1 MNVVV
6 ITQNQAGCIP
16 EMVSRLREAGLDRIT
31 YVLDNC
37 SDGSAEVCD
46 ELGVAYIETP
56 RRDGGR
62 KTSTARNLG
71 YLEACRGFGKD
82 DTLFLDGDRYPV
94 SGDISAIAV
103 SSTDITLL
111 RLEDDSRIPLRDN
124 QGTYGMVYNGFYSC
138 GIMIKSTA
146 IDKIR
151 SFYDERANDYYD
163 SVVFPTPIERYWGV
177 EDTHLGDICY
187 HLGLT
192 CSITD
197 QVTLNGK
204 FDKGYLDSLEALEA
218 RFVLREKLD
227 TKDWGKVK
235 VNTSTSPLRAAKS
248 PCSSLLSGLC
258 RFLARA
264 CRICRRALRI

>member
-16 EMVSRLREAGLDRIT
+16 EMVSRLREAGLDRII

-37 SDGSAEVCD
+37 SDGSDGVCSS
-46 ELGVAYIETP
+46 LGVHYVETP
-56 RRDGGR
+56 KRAGGR
-62 KTSTARNLG
+62 KTSSARNFG
-71 YLEACRGFGKD
+71 YLAALHVYGDD

-94 SGDISAIAV
+94 SGDIAAV
-103 SSTDITLL
+103 AGSETDVTLL
-111 RLEDDSRIPLRDN
+111 KIENDSRWQLRDYSEMY
-124 QGTYGMVYNGFYSC
+124 GTVMNCFYSC

-146 IDKIR
+146 IGVIR
-151 SFYDERANDYYD
+151 DFYAGRRLEYAG
-163 SVVFPTPIERYWGV
+163 SVVFPVQVESWWGV
-177 EDTHLGDICY
+177 EDTLLGDICY

-235 VNTSTSPLRAAKS
+235 VNTSTSPLRVAKS